1 MVLELLSNNHEQKLY
16 NILRKMA
23 LNEEMW
29 KEKMAEN
36 EQTDDSV
43 ERRIALKAIGKIML
57 PTILSISLAVFL
69 ASISILGQTQVEIT
83 PFSEQEGGISA
94 AGLNALTYVIAALI
108 GASLLVLLLKRGY
121 GKILNAFM
129 FFGMTLGGILLTGYF
144 GLAVLVIFNSLSL
157 FLILAVISVLFGVGA
172 AYILLRKN
180 MSNTYL
186 QNTVILGYGGGLG
199 AFLGIAMPTWSTI
212 LLLVGL
218 SIYDIFAVTR
228 GPIKQIIEISEEKSI
243 EMPAMTYSS
252 SEEIE
257 IGLGD
262 LVFYSMFTA
271 HTFVNFGSVPLV
283 MVSGGI
289 LGGLMITLKLLE
301 QRKMLPGLPI
311 SIALGLI
318 ALFLSLLLSGQLEL
332 LQIIGSS

>member
-1 MVLELLSNNHEQKLY
+1 MV
-16 NILRKMA
+16 
-23 LNEEMW
+23 
-29 KEKMAEN
+29 EN

-43 ERRIALKAIGKIML
+43 ERRIVLKAIGKIIL

-69 ASISILGQTQVEIT
+69 AYISILGQTKVEIT
-83 PFSEQEGGISA
+83 PFSEQEGGLGA
-94 AGLNALTYVIAALI
+94 AGLNALVYVIAALL
-108 GASLLVLLLKRGY
+108 GASLLVILLKRGY

-144 GLAVLVIFNSLSL
+144 GLAVLVILNSLNL
-157 FLILAVISVLFGVGA
+157 FFILTIISVLIGIGA
-172 AYILLRKN
+172 AYALLKKN
-180 MSNTYL
+180 ISNLYL
-186 QNTVILGYGGGLG
+186 QNAIILGYGGGLG

-212 LLLVGL
+212 LLLIGL

-228 GPIKQIIEISEEKSI
+228 GPIKQIIEYSEEK
-243 EMPAMTYSS
+243 EVQMPAMTYSS

-262 LVFYSMFTA
+262 LVFYSMLTA
-271 HTFVNFGSVPLV
+271 HTFLNFGSFPLV

-301 QRKMLPGLPI
+301 KRKMLPGLPI
-311 SIALGLI
+311 SITFGLV
-318 ALFLSLLLSGQLEL
+318 ALFLSLLLSGQFGL
-332 LQIIGSS
+332 LQII

>member
-1 MVLELLSNNHEQKLY
+1 MDD
-16 NILRKMA
+16 
-23 LNEEMW
+23 
-29 KEKMAEN
+29 N
-36 EQTDDSV
+36 EQIKDSV
-43 ERRIALKAIGKIML
+43 EKRIALKAISKIML
-57 PTILSISLAVFL
+57 PTILSISFAVFL
-69 ASISILGQTQVEIT
+69 ALLVLYSQTQVEVT
-83 PFSEQEGGISA
+83 PFSEQEGGLGA
-94 AGLNALTYVIAALI
+94 AGLNALVYVIAALL
-108 GASLLVLLLKRGY
+108 GASLLVILLKRGY

-144 GLAVLVIFNSLSL
+144 GFAVLVIFNSLNL
-157 FLILAVISVLFGVGA
+157 FFILAVVSILFGVSA
-172 AYILLRKN
+172 AYILLKKN
-180 MSNTYL
+180 ISNPYL

-262 LVFYSMFTA
+262 LVFYSMLTA
-271 HTFVNFGSVPLV
+271 HTFLNFGSFPLV

-289 LGGLMITLKLLE
+289 LAGLMITLKLLE
-301 QRKMLPGLPI
+301 KRKMLPGLPI
-311 SIALGLI
+311 SIALGLV

>member
-1 MVLELLSNNHEQKLY
+1 
-16 NILRKMA
+16 
-23 LNEEMW
+23 
-29 KEKMAEN
+29 MAEN

-43 ERRIALKAIGKIML
+43 ERRIALKTIGKIML
-57 PTILSISLAVFL
+57 PTILSILLAVFL
-69 ASISILGQTQVEIT
+69 TYISILGQTQVEVT
-83 PFSEQEGGISA
+83 PFSEQEGGLGA
-94 AGLNALTYVIAALI
+94 AGLNAIIFVVAALL
-108 GASLLVLLLKRGY
+108 GASLLVILLKRGY
-121 GKILNAFM
+121 NKILNAFM

-144 GLAVLVIFNSLSL
+144 GLAVLIIFNSLEL
-157 FLILAVISVLFGVGA
+157 FLILVVISILFGLGA
-172 AYILLRKN
+172 AYILLKRN
-180 MSNTYL
+180 FSNLYL
-186 QNTVILGYGGGLG
+186 QNAVILGYGGGLG

-262 LVFYSMFTA
+262 LVFYSMLTA
-271 HTFVNFGSVPLV
+271 HTFLNFGSFPLM

-301 QRKMLPGLPI
+301 KRKMLPGLPI
-311 SIALGLI
+311 SITIGLV
-318 ALFLSLLLSGQLEL
+318 ALFLSLLLSGQFEL